1 MKVMKFLAMLLAVV
15 SMSICMASC
24 SDDDDAASDYASQVS
39 GVYTGQLITNGTV
52 VEDAYVVYVTK
63 ISSTVVQVSADFFSN
78 GSENYNVSYENGQ
91 YEFTSESSVN
101 ITIRVNGKTMNISYL
116 TNGGYIMNFT
126 GTRD

>member
-1 MKVMKFLAMLLAVV
+1 MKYFSLLLAMVAMSMCMV
-15 SMSICMASC
+15 SCG
-24 SDDDDAASDYASQVS
+24 DDDSAASDYAAQVA
-39 GVYTGQLITNGTV
+39 GVYTGQLTTNGTV
-52 VEDAYVVYVTK
+52 VEDAYVVNVAK
-63 ISSTVVQVSADFFSN
+63 ISSTVVQVSANFFST
-78 GSENYNVSYENGQ
+78 GSENYNVSYVNGQ